1 MNILD
6 IHDLHH
12 AYNGIAPV
20 LRGIHFKVEQGEFVG
35 IIGLSGSGK
44 STLLRCINRL
54 VEADWGEIR
63 VPRGLLADQPD
74 SAGVD
79 VLTLGS
85 TDLRRLRRKIGM
97 IFQQF
102 NLVKRLSVIDNVL
115 CGGLGYQ
122 PALRTAVRI
131 FSRAE
136 RRQALIN
143 LKRVGLLEHAYRR
156 ADELSGGEQQRV
168 AIARTLMQ
176 RPALILAD
184 EPVSS
189 LDPKLSR
196 MVLDILK
203 RVCREDGI
211 TALVSL
217 HTLELTREYA
227 DRVIGLKDGQIFFDG
242 PTQELSNAVV
252 NSVYEQNDSPDC

>member
-1 MNILD
+1 MTILE
-6 IHDLHH
+6 IVDLQQS
-12 AYNGIAPV
+12 YSTIAPV
-20 LRGIHFKVEQGEFVG
+20 LRGISFKVEQGEFVG

-54 VEADWGEIR
+54 VDATAGEIL
-63 VPRGLLADQPD
+63 VPASLVNSSTDGKPIDILKLN
-74 SAGVD
+74 
-79 VLTLGS
+79 S
-85 TDLRRLRRKIGM
+85 TDLRHMRRKIGM

-102 NLVKRLSVIDNVL
+102 NIVKRLSVIENVL
-115 CGGLGYQ
+115 SGGLGYRSTVKST
-122 PALRTAVRI
+122 LRM
-131 FSRAE
+131 FSREDE
-136 RRQALIN
+136 RHALVN
-143 LKRVGLLEHAYRR
+143 LKRVGLLDHAYKR

-176 RPALILAD
+176 QPALILAD

-196 MVLDILK
+196 VVLDILQ

-242 PTQELSNAVV
+242 PTPELSNAIVDL
-252 NSVYEQNDSPDC
+252 VYRQNGS

>member
-1 MNILD
+1 MIILE
-6 IHDLHH
+6 IEDLHKF
-12 AYNGIAPV
+12 YDDTTPV
-20 LRGIHFKVEQGEFVG
+20 LRGINLAVRRGEFVG

-54 VEADWGEIR
+54 VEPTSGRIRIPRSLVNGKADGM
-63 VPRGLLADQPD
+63 LADVVRFKQ
-74 SAGVD
+74 SE
-79 VLTLGS
+79 
-85 TDLRRLRRKIGM
+85 LRLLRRKTGM

-102 NLVKRLSVIDNVL
+102 NIVKRLSVIENVL
-115 CGGLGYQ
+115 SGGLGYQ
-122 PALRTAVRI
+122 SLLRSTLRR
-131 FSRAE
+131 FTREE
-136 RRQALIN
+136 RRKALTN
-143 LKRVGLLEHAYRR
+143 LKRVGLLGHAYRR

-176 RPALILAD
+176 EPALILAD

-196 MVLDILK
+196 VVLDILK

-227 DRVIGLKDGQIFFDG
+227 DRIVGLKNGQIVFDG
-242 PTQELSNAVV
+242 SAGELTDSVV
-252 NSVYEQNDSPDC
+252 EEIYPR

>member
-1 MNILD
+1 MNILE
-6 IHDLHH
+6 IFDLQQSYS
-12 AYNGIAPV
+12 ATAPV
-20 LRGIHFKVEQGEFVG
+20 LRGISFNVEQGEFIG

-54 VEADWGEIR
+54 VEASGGNVL
-63 VPRGLLADQPD
+63 VPASLLDPRADDKPI
-74 SAGVD
+74 D
-79 VLTLGS
+79 VLRLNS
-85 TDLRRLRRKIGM
+85 ADLRRLRRKIGM

-102 NLVKRLSVIDNVL
+102 NIVKRLSVLDNVL
-115 CGGLGYQ
+115 SGGLGYQ
-122 PALRTAVRI
+122 SVVKSSLRM
-131 FSRAE
+131 FSRDE
-136 RRQALIN
+136 LRHGLIN
-143 LKRVGLLEHAYRR
+143 LKRVGLLDHAYKR

-176 RPALILAD
+176 RPAIILAD

-196 MVLDILK
+196 VVLDILR

-217 HTLELTREYA
+217 HTLDLTREYA
-227 DRVIGLKDGQIFFDG
+227 DRVIGLKDGQVVFDG
-242 PTQELSNAVV
+242 LTLELSDSAVDL
-252 NSVYEQNDSPDC
+252 VYQRMA